1 MEQLRIKHRTWINE
15 FLVLNLIENQKLIA
29 CNNPTEH
36 IVIKSIEIREL
47 SLDVAFMLTICY
59 FVQIS
64 IKVAKEHVECENVRN
79 DSNGEKVFD
88 IVVKV

>member
-1 MEQLRIKHRTWINE
+1 MEQLRIKHRTWIKE
-15 FLVLNLIENQKLIA
+15 FLVSNLIENQKLIA

-59 FVQIS
+59 FVKIS
-64 IKVAKEHVECENVRN
+64 ITVAKEHVECKNCKN
-79 DSNGEKVFD
+79 DSNDEKVFD